1 MFILL
6 ITLQKYTQS
15 IRMNAIKVENLLKI
29 AFHFHFR
36 RFTSTIENKMQITEG
51 CQYELSS
58 VFWTI
63 QKWGFYQRTYVENLK
78 YRPGS
83 PPACFHILLF
93 NYDLRF
99 DFDPVFLGVDVDGAF
114 LLGFHLAFL
123 VHGSDFLLAA
133 DPGDL
138 TRRR

>member
-1 MFILL
+1 
-6 ITLQKYTQS
+6 
-15 IRMNAIKVENLLKI
+15 MNAIKVENLLKI

-51 CQYELSS
+51 CHLNCPLLCGQSRNGDSINGGLSKS
-58 VFWTI
+58 LI
-63 QKWGFYQRTYVENLK
+63 QAGFA
-78 YRPGS
+78 
-83 PPACFHILLF
+83 PACFHILLF
-93 NYDLRF
+93 NYDLCF

-133 DPGDL
+133 GPGDL

>member
-1 MFILL
+1 
-6 ITLQKYTQS
+6 
-15 IRMNAIKVENLLKI
+15 MNAIKVENLLKI

-63 QKWGFYQRTYVENLK
+63 QKWRFYQRTYVENLK

-83 PPACFHILLF
+83 PQ
-93 NYDLRF
+93 
-99 DFDPVFLGVDVDGAF
+99 PVFISSYLIMIFALTLIPFF
-114 LLGFHLAFL
+114 LA
-123 VHGSDFLLAA
+123 
-133 DPGDL
+133 
-138 TRRR
+138 